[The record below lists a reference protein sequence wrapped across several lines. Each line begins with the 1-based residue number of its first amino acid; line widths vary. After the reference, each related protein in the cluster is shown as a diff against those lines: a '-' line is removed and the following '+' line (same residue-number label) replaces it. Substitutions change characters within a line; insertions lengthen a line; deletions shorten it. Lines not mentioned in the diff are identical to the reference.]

1 MVRTPPSYHH
11 DGMPMN
17 PVAAAANINGRI
29 RLAFTRRRDDAT
41 AQDQTTAEPKVVEI
55 DVIAYA
61 EDCILSGRLPM
72 AAERLSDLLNDNLE
86 FEFVDVMVED
96 LVGNAP
102 IETRDIVVH
111 RDELLLVV
119 APVPRGN
126 PGRRNHTRKHP
137 IVARIGPY
145 EVRGLVHALPGSDPI
160 ESLRRRKPMIALTDA
175 TIEFVIGTTHHRRLA
190 GVVILNR
197 DCVDSIAEGHES
209 TVMTRTMS
217 ADRRGL
223 LL

>member
-1 MVRTPPSYHH
+1 
-11 DGMPMN
+11 MPRN
-17 PVAAAANINGRI
+17 PVAAAGNINGRI
-29 RLAFTRRRDDAT
+29 RLAFARRQADNT
-41 AQDQTTAEPKVVEI
+41 APDVETTEPKVVELS
-55 DVIAYA
+55 VVAYA

-72 AAERLSDLLNDNLE
+72 AADRLSDLLNDNLE
-86 FEFVDVMVED
+86 FEFADVTVED
-96 LVGNAP
+96 LVGGAP
-102 IETRDIVVH
+102 IETRDIVVN

-119 APVPRGN
+119 AGEPRGN
-126 PGRRNHTRKHP
+126 PGRRNHTRQHA

-175 TIEFVIGTTHHRRLA
+175 TIEFVIGLTHHRRPA
-190 GVVILNR
+190 PVVIMNR
-197 DCVDSIAEGHES
+197 DCVDSITEGQES
-209 TVMTRTMS
+209 TITRRHMP